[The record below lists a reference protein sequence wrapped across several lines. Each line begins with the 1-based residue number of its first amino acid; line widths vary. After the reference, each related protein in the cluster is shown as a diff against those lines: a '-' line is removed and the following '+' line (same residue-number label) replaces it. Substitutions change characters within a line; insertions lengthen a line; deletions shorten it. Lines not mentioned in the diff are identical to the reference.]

1 MIAVE
6 LSYTT
11 PSPERDRLRPAHRE
25 RLARLYETGKI
36 FATGAWPDDT
46 GALVLFNTEIEEA
59 KQLIAG
65 DAYFQ
70 VEGVQVLYIRE
81 WYPILGGPDA

>member
-6 LSYTT
+6 LTYTT

-25 RLARLYETGKI
+25 RLARLHEAGKL
-36 FATGAWPDDT
+36 FATGPWTDDT
-46 GALVLFNTEIEEA
+46 GALVLFNTDIGEA

-65 DAYFQ
+65 DPYFQ
-70 VEGVQVLYIRE
+70 VDGVQISYIRE
-81 WYPILGGPDA
+81 WNAVFGGPSN

>member
-11 PSPERDRLRPAHRE
+11 PSPERDRLRPTHRE
-25 RLARLYETGKI
+25 RLARLYETGKL
-36 FATGAWPDDT
+36 FASGPWPDDT

-59 KQLIAG
+59 KQLVAG
-65 DAYFQ
+65 DPYFQ

-81 WYPILGGPDA
+81 WTPVFGGPGA